1 VSRPIGPDDNGAVVR
16 AAPGTV
22 VTIRL
27 PQRGGTGYRWSL
39 EALPEGAELVG
50 ERSEGRRGFG
60 AAPGAARERI
70 FTVRVDQPVVLRARL
85 RREWEPEEA
94 AIDSFAVR
102 IEVGPSA

>member
-1 VSRPIGPDDNGAVVR
+1 VSRPIGLDDNGAVVH

-27 PQRGGTGYRWSL
+27 PQRSGTGYRWSL
-39 EALPEGAELVG
+39 EPLPAGAELLA
-50 ERSEGRRGFG
+50 ESSEGSPRFG

-85 RREWEPEEA
+85 RREWEPADA
-94 AIDSFAVR
+94 AIDSFAVQ
-102 IEVGPSA
+102 IELSGDG